1 MAESRGVWSK
11 KDCVGPELALKV
23 GEVSVSA
30 VGSLASIWKPWRQGV
45 TIDGDLS
52 EHAEGSVLEYR

>member
-1 MAESRGVWSK
+1 VWSK